1 MIPVTLTFHGAAG
14 TVTGSCYRLDI
25 GNRKVLIDCGMF
37 QGDKTIKQLN
47 YQPWPFN
54 PRDIEA
60 VILTHAHIDHSGL
73 LPKLSKAGY
82 TGPVYATSETADLL
96 QFMLPDSGSI
106 QEMEVERLN
115 RRNQRRGGAIVQPI
129 YDEQDAQDSLRL
141 ITPRDF
147 GAWFDVTAGLRAK
160 FWNAGHILG
169 SASIELEFTGEDG
182 KTLRLLFSGDIGPEH
197 KVLQQEATS
206 PSDLDVVV
214 MESTYGGRP
223 RPKLND
229 QQRRAVLAEEVTTA
243 LAAGGNLVIPA
254 FAVERTQEL
263 LADLTKLIADGT
275 IKRVPIFVDSP
286 LATRIT
292 TVFAKYLRHDG
303 NGSSPD
309 NPTFEGGTLRFSRTV
324 QESMQIEQISGG
336 AIIIAASGMC
346 EAGRIRHHLKNNLWR
361 SNATILLIGYQAPGT
376 LGALLERG
384 ERAVRIQGDEIAVRA
399 QIRKL
404 EIYSGHAD
412 HDELLDWLN
421 QRLPVRG
428 SVMLTHGDPDAIG
441 ALHAAIS
448 LWGDRAPSVLTP
460 KLDETYSLAHGKPR
474 LLKRA
479 QQTRRLDRFAEA
491 EALSGRDWHNDYARL
506 MLQVQQQLRTA
517 KSDVERRRLL
527 RKMQRVVGDK

>member
-182 KTLRLLFSGDIGPEH
+182 KTLRLLFSGDSGPEH
-197 KVLQQEATS
+197 
-206 PSDLDVVV
+206 
-214 MESTYGGRP
+214 
-223 RPKLND
+223 
-229 QQRRAVLAEEVTTA
+229 
-243 LAAGGNLVIPA
+243 
-254 FAVERTQEL
+254 
-263 LADLTKLIADGT
+263 
-275 IKRVPIFVDSP
+275 
-286 LATRIT
+286 
-292 TVFAKYLRHDG
+292 
-303 NGSSPD
+303 
-309 NPTFEGGTLRFSRTV
+309 
-324 QESMQIEQISGG
+324 
-336 AIIIAASGMC
+336 
-346 EAGRIRHHLKNNLWR
+346 
-361 SNATILLIGYQAPGT
+361 
-376 LGALLERG
+376 
-384 ERAVRIQGDEIAVRA
+384 
-399 QIRKL
+399 
-404 EIYSGHAD
+404 
-412 HDELLDWLN
+412 
-421 QRLPVRG
+421 
-428 SVMLTHGDPDAIG
+428 
-441 ALHAAIS
+441 
-448 LWGDRAPSVLTP
+448 
-460 KLDETYSLAHGKPR
+460 
-474 LLKRA
+474 
-479 QQTRRLDRFAEA
+479 
-491 EALSGRDWHNDYARL
+491 
-506 MLQVQQQLRTA
+506 
-517 KSDVERRRLL
+517 
-527 RKMQRVVGDK
+527 